1 MTEFEIN
8 PSHLPL
14 LLLFLTWFIQAVRV
28 YVRQKPG
35 ITLTSEQVAT
45 LAIAVSALVGV
56 PYLIF
61 VVGVTITLPVWSGDV
76 MAFIAALPV
85 FLTELA
91 GVIAFAVVVV
101 QAFYQV
107 VSKHLF
113 AAFGFEPK
121 K

>member
-1 MTEFEIN
+1 MNEFEIN

-28 YVRQKPG
+28 HAKRRG
-35 ITLTSEQVAT
+35 ITLTREQVAT
-45 LAIAVSALVGV
+45 LAIVVSALVGV